1 MIITKFTDTNSL
13 KVYVTHTDNH
23 WDEITYNNLLLQLP
37 VFVQSRIIKYQNWKD
52 RQLRILGKLLLKQL
66 LTDFGMHHLT
76 SLQTLEFSD
85 HNRPYFMDNF
95 DFSISHSGDK
105 VICAASIK
113 NRLGVD
119 IELMRDIDPVELL
132 CFLDTSDIVL
142 LKNSNDP
149 IPLFYQLWT
158 RKEAIA
164 KASGFGVIE
173 SFEIENVKNN
183 RRDVPNTNYVIEDL
197 IIDSNYKGALV
208 VGSEI

>member
-13 KVYVTHTDNH
+13 KVYVTDTYDQ
-23 WDEITYNNLLLQLP
+23 WDEITYKKLLLELP
-37 VFVQSRIIKYQNWKD
+37 GFVQSRIIDYNNWKD

-66 LTDFGMHHLT
+66 LTDFGMPHLT
-76 SLQTLEFSD
+76 SLQSLKFSD
-85 HNRPYFMDNF
+85 HNRPYFKDNI
-95 DFSISHSGDK
+95 DFSTSHSGDK
-105 VICAASIK
+105 VICAASIN

-119 IELMRDIDPVELL
+119 IELVRDLDPLDHF
-132 CFLDTSDIVL
+132 CFLDASEIEL

-164 KASGFGVIE
+164 KANGFGVIE
-173 SFEIENVKNN
+173 SFDIENVKNN
-183 RRDVPNTNYVIEDL
+183 RKDVPKTNYVIEDL